1 MYLILLGIAFAY
13 FKTQDEAQDV
23 VNKMNKKYLG
33 KFFRTWSVWW
43 LDGFLRIFTIP
54 LLVLAPVRQSFTLT
68 LPKITIK
75 RYYENTRKKAL
86 LHQTDQVHFLLNA

>member
-33 KFFRTWSVWW
+33 KFFRTLSVLWPNE
-43 LDGFLRIFTIP
+43 FLRIFTLDFLIF
-54 LLVLAPVRQSFTLT
+54 LAPAGQIL
-68 LPKITIK
+68 
-75 RYYENTRKKAL
+75 
-86 LHQTDQVHFLLNA
+86 